1 MKFSDKL
8 SYLRVKNGMTM
19 EELGKAANVSKA
31 SIFFYEQ
38 GRKPHKNTII
48 QLAKALHV
56 DFDLLNDDERSI
68 TNE

>member
-8 SYLRVKNGMTM
+8 VYLRLKNGLTM
-19 EELGKAANVSKA
+19 EELGKRANVSKA

-48 QLAKALHV
+48 QLANALNV
-56 DFDLLNDDERSI
+56 DFDLLDNDERSVS
-68 TNE
+68 